1 MKELGALLIVLS
13 AVMPTYYAVTTET
26 GLVPVL
32 AVLIAHMT
40 SPLALLLLGTGVF
53 FCVRKDKKSS
63 LTIAGKDDK

>member
-1 MKELGALLIVLS
+1 MKKLGALLIVLS

-32 AVLIAHMT
+32 AVLIARMI

-53 FCVRKDKKSS
+53 LSIRKDKKST

>member
-1 MKELGALLIVLS
+1 MKKLGALLIVLS

-32 AVLIAHMT
+32 AVLIARMI
-40 SPLALLLLGTGVF
+40 SPLALLLLGGVF